1 MILKESLWV
10 PGVPLDVFFS
20 CHHTYSILS
29 FEGAKLLLMHLAKA
43 YSPTWE
49 FTPPRGWI
57 CTKDHILNYT
67 AAILAVKQ
75 RLLNYNTC
83 RRFLI
88 LRSVNSS
95 RLLHLP
101 ELIVL
106 ADSKSRG
113 MLVLTGDFLSC
124 NQLVGVLY
132 LRGKENDLR
141 PSTGSVHT

>member
-1 MILKESLWV
+1 MSANDFKGKAMV
-10 PGVPLDVFFS
+10 PWCSAGCFFS

-43 YSPTWE
+43 YSPTGE

-67 AAILAVKQ
+67 AAILAMKQ
-75 RLLNYNTC
+75 CLLNYNTC

-113 MLVLTGDFLSC
+113 MLVLAGDFLSC
-124 NQLVGVLY
+124 KQLVGVLY
-132 LRGKENDLR
+132 LPGKENDLR
-141 PSTGSVHT
+141 PSTG